1 MQERE
6 GMFMDALT
14 LLKNDHTKV
23 KGLFKEVEALGDRA
37 TSDRGRLFKEIDREL
52 RLHSEAEEKIFY
64 PAFKQHAENNEEREE
79 VAEAYEEHAI
89 VANLIGEIEG
99 LEPSDEQYKAKLN
112 VMIELVKHHAD
123 EEENIMFKEAR
134 ELFDQSEL
142 EQLGEKIARFKEQ
155 AKAPA

>member
-1 MQERE
+1 
-6 GMFMDALT
+6 MDALT

-37 TSDRGRLFKEIDREL
+37 TTTREKLFKEIDREL

-64 PAFKQHAENNEEREE
+64 PAFKQHAEDSEEREE

-89 VANLIGEIEG
+89 VANLIGELEG
-99 LEPSDEQYKAKLN
+99 LDPSDEQYKAKLN

-123 EEENIMFKEAR
+123 EEEKVMFKEAR
-134 ELFDQSEL
+134 EIFNKSEL
-142 EQLGEKIARFKEQ
+142 EQLGERIAQMKEH

>member
-1 MQERE
+1 
-6 GMFMDALT
+6 MDALT

-37 TSDRGRLFKEIDREL
+37 TTSRERLFKEIDREL
-52 RLHSEAEEKIFY
+52 KLHSEAEEKIFY
-64 PAFKQHAENNEEREE
+64 PAFKQHAEDSEEREE

-89 VANLIGEIEG
+89 VANLIGE
-99 LEPSDEQYKAKLN
+99 LEDLDPGDERYKAKLN

-123 EEENIMFKEAR
+123 EEESVMFKEAR
-134 ELFDQSEL
+134 EIFDKSEL
-142 EQLGEKIARFKEQ
+142 DQLGEKIARFKEQ